1 MAEKRFLSAYDV
13 AGYMDC
19 SVSTAYKLIHRL
31 NSELSEAGFI
41 ITPGR
46 IDRDY
51 FESKIY
57 FKKSDKKKGI

>member
-1 MAEKRFLSAYDV
+1 MIFIAEKHFLSANDV

-19 SVSTAYKLIHRL
+19 SVSTAYKLIHKL

-46 IDRDY
+46 IDKDY

-57 FKKSDKKKGI
+57 FKSGKKG

>member
-1 MAEKRFLSAYDV
+1 MARQNFLSAYDV

-19 SVSTAYKLIHRL
+19 SLSTAYKLIRKL

-41 ITPGR
+41 TVPGR
-46 IDRDY
+46 IDKDY

-57 FKKSDKKKGI
+57 FKNNKDEG

>member
-1 MAEKRFLSAYDV
+1 MAEKHFFFFFYV

-19 SVSTAYKLIHRL
+19 SVSTVFKLIHKL

-46 IDRDY
+46 IDKDY

-57 FKKSDKKKGI
+57 FKSGKKG